1 MTNDLQTCISTLGTR
16 HLAIGNCSLHTL
28 EQLRAPMEEVL
39 GGLAEQLKELQ
50 RYKAKFGELD
60 DADRIEDIS

>member
-1 MTNDLQTCISTLGTR
+1 
-16 HLAIGNCSLHTL
+16 
-28 EQLRAPMEEVL
+28 MEEIL

-60 DADRIEDIS
+60 DADRIEDVS